1 MLADHSNCVNAVA
14 FSPDGKQIASGY
26 IVTIKLWDAMT
37 GGFQKTVAGHSHW
50 VNAVAFSSNGK
61 GIASGSSDKTIK
73 LWDTTT
79 GDL

>member
-1 MLADHSNCVNAVA
+1 VA
-14 FSPDGKQIASGY
+14 FSPDGKQVASGY
-26 IVTIKLWDAMT
+26 IVTIKLWGATT
-37 GGFQKTVAGHSHW
+37 GDLQKTLAGHSHW